1 MSDSP
6 RSRPLADAEAATM
19 AALKTPRVHM
29 IESPTTFCK
38 ECGAPSQAWIKPQR
52 SAISVSS
59 DWLPAPSFC
68 FTR

>member
-1 MSDSP
+1 
-6 RSRPLADAEAATM
+6 M
-19 AALKTPRVHM
+19 AALKTPGVPM
-29 IESPTTFCK
+29 IKSRTTFWK
-38 ECGAPSQAWIKPQR
+38 VCGATSQAWIKPQR